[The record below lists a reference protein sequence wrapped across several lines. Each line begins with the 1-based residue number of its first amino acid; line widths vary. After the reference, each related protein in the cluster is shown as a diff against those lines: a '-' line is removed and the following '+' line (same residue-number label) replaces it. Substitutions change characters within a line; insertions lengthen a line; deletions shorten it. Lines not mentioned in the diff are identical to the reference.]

1 MTTINHLQGYAF
13 AKKTGDTI
21 HIFEGPHALADF
33 MPVIAEGSDVP
44 RMLKDRFADVVN
56 VRDFGARGDGVHDDT
71 EAIQAAVTSNK
82 SIFFPAGRYRC
93 TESITVPDM
102 GATTRRSFYGASF
115 PYSNEVDQDTHSCI
129 VFENEGIGFNIQSA
143 MIELRWLGI
152 SGTELTRNNFNAVRF
167 KRLYNVDDM
176 DGFVTECQFSNTVK
190 AVQFWGRALSGY
202 RNLFTSTC
210 VCFELCWDFEGDQG
224 QNSDTQNPPYGN
236 RALRIIGNR
245 KHGSGSFGNELTA
258 LVKNSGDVLRGAIIS
273 DNLLD
278 IGGVLLRD
286 SKGLD
291 SCLITNNVCDIGGAS
306 VNSCPI
312 MSSGAIYNTIISHNV
327 FSCKYSKVPNEVS
340 TSGASFGLSFTGTID
355 GITISNNLIQ
365 GWTIRGITF
374 NREISE
380 NKTYKNITISNN
392 IFDCSNSENQFGA
405 SGIGVNCRIEGLTVI
420 GNILCGTPVG
430 ESFQGFI
437 WQNPTTDTGS
447 AIDGVTVF
455 GNELN
460 GYPTFQSY
468 SRLQNV
474 KLIQDEVGR
483 FLFFTNTRSGAIS
496 LANKTTNSQVIN
508 FENTTVG
515 FQRLGFTSA
524 SSKAYLGVTATD
536 TMAEFW
542 ATSEDIANVSLG
554 RPASLW
560 SEVYAATG
568 TINTSDYRLKQ
579 DIANPADALLKAWGN
594 VGFKVFKY
602 KDAVAKKGESD
613 ARYHVGVIAQD
624 VQNAFTSQGLDASK
638 YGLFCHDEWQ
648 NEYETVEVIDQE
660 EVLDAEGNVVTP
672 EQKHTEQRLLTAA
685 GDRYGIR
692 YEEALALECAYL
704 RNRLS
709 KIETALT
716 THGITLG
723 NAEA

>member
-1 MTTINHLQGYAF
+1 MATINHLQGYAF
-13 AKKTGDTI
+13 AKKKGDRI
-21 HIFEGPHALADF
+21 DVFEGPHTLADF
-33 MPVIAEGSDVP
+33 MPVIAEGTDVP

-56 VRDFGARGDGVHDDT
+56 VRDFGAKGDGVTDDT

-102 GATTRRSFYGASF
+102 GATTRRTFYGASF
-115 PYSNEVDQDTHSCI
+115 PYSNEVDQDTHSCV

-152 SGTELTRNNFNAVRF
+152 SGTESTRNNFNAVRF

-190 AVQFWGRALSGY
+190 AVQFWGRALNGY

-245 KHGSGSFGNELTA
+245 KHGAGSFGNELTA

-291 SCLITNNVCDIGGAS
+291 SCLITNNVCDIGGAG
-306 VNSCPI
+306 VTSCPI

-340 TSGASFGLSFTGTID
+340 TSGAAFGLSFTGTID

-365 GWTIRGITF
+365 GWTIRGITL
-374 NREISE
+374 NREVSE

-392 IFDCSNSENQFGA
+392 IFDCSNSGNQFGT
-405 SGIGVNCRIEGLTVI
+405 SGIGVNCRVEGLTVI
-420 GNILCGTPVG
+420 GNVLCGTPAVEG
-430 ESFQGFI
+430 FQGFI
-437 WQNPTTDTGS
+437 WQNTSTETGS
-447 AIDGVTVF
+447 IISGVTVL

-460 GYPTFQSY
+460 GKPVFQSLA
-468 SRLQNV
+468 RLQNINV
-474 KLIQDEVGR
+474 IQDSDNR
-483 FLFFTNTRSGAIS
+483 FLFFTNSRSGALSIG
-496 LANKTTNSQVIN
+496 NKLENSQIVN
-508 FENTTVG
+508 FENLSLDY
-515 FQRLGFTSA
+515 QRLGFTS
-524 SSKAYLGVTATD
+524 STSKVYLGVTATGSL
-536 TMAEFW
+536 AEFW
-542 ATSEDIANVSLG
+542 ASSDDVSNVSLG

-560 SEVYAATG
+560 SEVYATTG

-579 DIANPADALLKAWGN
+579 NIANPTDALLNAWGS
-594 VGFKVFKY
+594 VGFKVFQF
-602 KDAVAKKGESD
+602 KDAVEKKGLSA

-624 VQNAFTSQGLDASK
+624 VQNAFTNQGLDATK
-638 YGLFCHDEWQ
+638 YGLFCHDEWG

-672 EQKHTEQRLLTAA
+672 VQKHTEQRVVTAA
-685 GDRYGIR
+685 GDRFGIR

-704 RNRLS
+704 RRELDRI
-709 KIETALT
+709 KTALVE
-716 THGITLG
+716 HGITL
-723 NAEA
+723 